1 MNKRKP
7 RLTLL
12 CGLSA
17 SGKSQYIENITCIK
31 EDIREEDKSV
41 ILSTDNL
48 RKEICGS
55 VEDQSKNG
63 EVFQKFH
70 NLIRSNLKNG
80 MDVFA
85 EATNI
90 TMKSRRAILNIIKD
104 IDCEKVCVVIVKP
117 IDECKRDNVDREHPV
132 PSYVIDKQARK
143 FQIPFLEEGWDKIE
157 FVDHI
162 HNINRYI
169 SKIENKWI
177 PEEYNDFDQK
187 NPYHMESL
195 GKHMIDAYY
204 FVKNHGLHKNK
215 DYEMIMATKYHD
227 MGKLY
232 TQTFDEDGVAHYYGH
247 ENIGAYMMLVYEVA
261 NQHSLFVNHN
271 IGDIAFYI
279 NYHMMPFQWK
289 PNNTKTETKWAKRFG
304 SKKYHHL
311 WDMHIADLI
320 ASKRKD
326 KDVRTEIFK
335 NRGCDNES

>member
-1 MNKRKP
+1 MSERKP

-17 SGKSQYIENITCIK
+17 SGKSQYTSIVANNRNSECI
-31 EDIREEDKSV
+31 
-41 ILSTDNL
+41 ILSTDTL
-48 RKEICGS
+48 RANICGS
-55 VEDQSKNG
+55 VEDQSKNK
-63 EVFQKFH
+63 EVFQTFH
-70 NLIRSNLKNG
+70 SLIAKYLKNG
-80 MDVFA
+80 IDVVA

-90 TMKSRRAILNIIKD
+90 TMKSRRSILNVIKG

-117 IDECKRDNVDREHPV
+117 IGECKLDDSLREHPV
-132 PSYVIDKQARK
+132 SEYVIDKQARK
-143 FQIPFLEEGWDKIE
+143 FQIPFREEGWDKIE
-157 FVDHI
+157 FIDHI
-162 HNINRYI
+162 ED
-169 SKIENKWI
+169 KQGCVAEIESTWV
-177 PEEYNDFDQK
+177 PEIYNDFDQK

-195 GKHMIDAYY
+195 GKHMTDAYD
-204 FVKNHGLHKNK
+204 FSKKIHN
-215 DYEMIMATKYHD
+215 DYSVSVATKYHD

-279 NYHMMPFQWK
+279 NYHMLPFQWK

-304 SKKYHHL
+304 SKKYHNL
-311 WDMHIADLI
+311 WDMHIADLV

-326 KDVRTEIFK
+326 RDIRTEILE
-335 NRGCDNES
+335 NRGRDDES

>member
-1 MNKRKP
+1 MSERKP

-17 SGKSQYIENITCIK
+17 SGKSQYTSIVANNRNSECI
-31 EDIREEDKSV
+31 
-41 ILSTDNL
+41 ILSTDTL
-48 RKEICGS
+48 RANICGS
-55 VEDQSKNG
+55 VEDQSKNK
-63 EVFQKFH
+63 EVFQTFH
-70 NLIRSNLKNG
+70 SLIAKYLKNG
-80 MDVFA
+80 IDVVA

-90 TMKSRRAILNIIKD
+90 TMKSRRSILNVIKG

-117 IDECKRDNVDREHPV
+117 IGECKLDDSLREHPV
-132 PSYVIDKQARK
+132 SEYVIDKQARK
-143 FQIPFLEEGWDKIE
+143 FQIPFREEGWDKIE
-157 FVDHI
+157 FIDHI
-162 HNINRYI
+162 ED
-169 SKIENKWI
+169 KQGCVAEIESTWV
-177 PEEYNDFDQK
+177 PEIYNDFDQK

-195 GKHMIDAYY
+195 GKHMTDAYD
-204 FVKNHGLHKNK
+204 FSKKIHN
-215 DYEMIMATKYHD
+215 DYSVSVATKYHD

-279 NYHMMPFQWK
+279 NYHMLPFQWK

-304 SKKYHHL
+304 SKKYHNL
-311 WDMHIADLI
+311 WDMHIADLV

-326 KDVRTEIFK
+326 KDIRTEILE
-335 NRGCDNES
+335 NRGRNDES

>member
-1 MNKRKP
+1 MSERKP

-17 SGKSQYIENITCIK
+17 SGKSQHTNIVANNLNNEYI
-31 EDIREEDKSV
+31 
-41 ILSTDNL
+41 ILSTDTL
-48 RKEICGS
+48 RAHMCGT
-55 VEDQSKNG
+55 VEDQSKNK
-63 EVFQKFH
+63 EVFQTFH
-70 NLIRSNLKNG
+70 SLIAKYLKNG
-80 MDVFA
+80 VDVVA

-90 TMKSRRAILNIIKD
+90 TMKSRRSILNTIKG

-117 IDECKRDNVDREHPV
+117 IGECKRDNIDREHPV

-143 FQIPFLEEGWDKIE
+143 FQIPFLEEGWDEIK

-162 HNINRYI
+162 HNKDKYNYRLE
-169 SKIENKWI
+169 SAWV
-177 PEEYNDFDQK
+177 PEVYNDFDQK

-195 GKHMIDAYY
+195 GKHMTDAYD

-215 DYEMIMATKYHD
+215 DYEMIIATKYHD

-232 TQTFDEDGVAHYYGH
+232 TQTFDENGVAHYYGH

-279 NYHMMPFQWK
+279 NYHMLPFQWK
-289 PNNTKTETKWAKRFG
+289 PNNTKTEIKWAKRFG
-304 SKKYHHL
+304 SKKYHNL

-326 KDVRTEIFK
+326 KDVHTEIFK

>member
-1 MNKRKP
+1 MSARKP

-17 SGKSQYIENITCIK
+17 SGKSQHTSIVANNRNSECI
-31 EDIREEDKSV
+31 
-41 ILSTDNL
+41 ILSTDAIRAN
-48 RKEICGS
+48 ICGS
-55 VEDQSKNG
+55 VEDQSKNK
-63 EVFQKFH
+63 EVFQTFH
-70 NLIRSNLKNG
+70 SLIAKYLKNG
-80 MDVFA
+80 IDVVV

-90 TMKSRRAILNIIKD
+90 TMKSRRSILNVIKG

-117 IDECKRDNVDREHPV
+117 IGECKLDDSLREHPV
-132 PSYVIDKQARK
+132 SEYVIDKQARK
-143 FQIPFLEEGWDKIE
+143 FQIPFREEGWDKIE
-157 FVDHI
+157 FIDHI
-162 HNINRYI
+162 ED
-169 SKIENKWI
+169 KQGCVAEIESTWV
-177 PEEYNDFDQK
+177 PEIYNDFDQK

-195 GKHMIDAYY
+195 GKHMTDAYD
-204 FVKNHGLHKNK
+204 FSKKIHN
-215 DYEMIMATKYHD
+215 DYSVSVATKYHD

-279 NYHMMPFQWK
+279 NYHMLPFQWK

-304 SKKYHHL
+304 TKKYHNL
-311 WDMHIADLI
+311 WDMHIADLV

-335 NRGCDNES
+335 NRGCNNES

>member
-1 MNKRKP
+1 MSARKP

-17 SGKSQYIENITCIK
+17 SGKSQHTSIVANNRNSECI
-31 EDIREEDKSV
+31 
-41 ILSTDNL
+41 ILSTDAIRAN
-48 RKEICGS
+48 ICGS
-55 VEDQSKNG
+55 VEDQSKNK
-63 EVFQKFH
+63 EIFQTFH
-70 NLIRSNLKNG
+70 SLIAKYLKNG
-80 MDVFA
+80 IDVVA

-90 TMKSRRAILNIIKD
+90 TMKSRRSILNVIKG

-117 IDECKRDNVDREHPV
+117 IGECKLDDSLREHPV
-132 PSYVIDKQARK
+132 SEYVIDKQARK
-143 FQIPFLEEGWDKIE
+143 FQIPFREEGWDKIE
-157 FVDHI
+157 FIDHI
-162 HNINRYI
+162 ED
-169 SKIENKWI
+169 KQGCVAEIESTWV
-177 PEEYNDFDQK
+177 PEIYNDFDQK

-195 GKHMIDAYY
+195 GKHMTDAYD
-204 FVKNHGLHKNK
+204 FSKKIHN
-215 DYEMIMATKYHD
+215 DYSVSVATKYHD

-279 NYHMMPFQWK
+279 NYHMLPFQWK

-304 SKKYHHL
+304 SKKYHNL
-311 WDMHIADLI
+311 WDMHIADLV

-326 KDVRTEIFK
+326 RDIRTEILE
-335 NRGCDNES
+335 NRGRDDES

>member
-1 MNKRKP
+1 MNKKKP

-17 SGKSQYIENITCIK
+17 SGKSQYT
-31 EDIREEDKSV
+31 SV
-41 ILSTDNL
+41 ATIDRGNGVVTLSTDAI
-48 RKEICGS
+48 RESICDN
-55 VEDQSKNG
+55 VADRSKNG
-63 EVFQKFH
+63 EVFQTFH
-70 NLIRSNLKNG
+70 RLIAKYLKNG
-80 MDVFA
+80 IDVFA

-90 TMKSRRAILNIIKD
+90 TMKSRRAILNIIKG

-117 IDECKRDNVDREHPV
+117 IDECKRDNIDREHPV
-132 PSYVIDKQARK
+132 PGHVIDKQARK

-162 HNINRYI
+162 TDINRYI
-169 SKIENKWI
+169 FKIENKWI

-187 NPYHMESL
+187 NPYHLESL
-195 GKHMIDAYY
+195 GKHMADAYD
-204 FVKNHGLHKNK
+204 FVKNHGLHKDK
-215 DYEMIMATKYHD
+215 DYAMVMATKYHD

-232 TQTFDEDGVAHYYGH
+232 TQTFDKDGVAHYYGH

-279 NYHMMPFQWK
+279 NYHMLPFQWK
-289 PNNTKTETKWAKRFG
+289 PNGTKTETKWAKRFG
-304 SKKYHHL
+304 SKKYHNL

-326 KDVRTEIFK
+326 KDVCTEILE
-335 NRGCDNES
+335 NRGRDDES

>member
-1 MNKRKP
+1 MSERKP

-17 SGKSQYIENITCIK
+17 SGKSQYINTVSQDSGNEVITI
-31 EDIREEDKSV
+31 
-41 ILSTDNL
+41 STDGI
-48 RKEICGS
+48 RKNICGS
-55 VEDQSKNG
+55 VEDQSKNK
-63 EVFQKFH
+63 EVFQTFH
-70 NLIRSNLKNG
+70 SLIVKYLKNG
-80 MDVFA
+80 VDVVA

-90 TMKSRRAILNIIKD
+90 TMKSRRSVLNVIKG

-117 IDECKRDNVDREHPV
+117 IGECKLDDSLREHPV
-132 PSYVIDKQARK
+132 SEYVIDKQVRK
-143 FQIPFLEEGWDKIE
+143 FQIPFREEGWDKIE
-157 FVDHI
+157 FIDHI
-162 HNINRYI
+162 ED
-169 SKIENKWI
+169 KQGCVAEIESTWV
-177 PEEYNDFDQK
+177 PEIYNDFDQK

-195 GKHMIDAYY
+195 GKHMTDAYY

-215 DYEMIMATKYHD
+215 DYEMIIATKYHD

-232 TQTFDEDGVAHYYGH
+232 TQTFDENGVAHYYGH

-279 NYHMMPFQWK
+279 NYHMLPFQWK
-289 PNNTKTETKWAKRFG
+289 PNGTKTETKWAKRLG
-304 SKKYHHL
+304 SKKYHNL

-326 KDVRTEIFK
+326 KDVCTEILE
-335 NRGCDNES
+335 NRGRDDES

>member
-1 MNKRKP
+1 MSNKKP

-17 SGKSQYIENITCIK
+17 SGKSQHTSIVANNRNSECI
-31 EDIREEDKSV
+31 
-41 ILSTDNL
+41 ILSTDAIRAN
-48 RKEICGS
+48 ICGS
-55 VEDQSKNG
+55 VEDQSKNK
-63 EVFQKFH
+63 EVFQTFH
-70 NLIRSNLKNG
+70 SLIAKYLKNG
-80 MDVFA
+80 IDVVA

-90 TMKSRRAILNIIKD
+90 TMKSRRSILNVIKG

-117 IDECKRDNVDREHPV
+117 IGECKLDDSLREHPV
-132 PSYVIDKQARK
+132 SEYVIDKQARK
-143 FQIPFLEEGWDKIE
+143 FQIPFREEGWDKIE
-157 FVDHI
+157 FIDHI
-162 HNINRYI
+162 ED
-169 SKIENKWI
+169 KQGCVAEIESTWV
-177 PEEYNDFDQK
+177 PEIYNDFNQK

-195 GKHMIDAYY
+195 GKHMTDAYD
-204 FVKNHGLHKNK
+204 FSKKIHN
-215 DYEMIMATKYHD
+215 DYSVSVATKYHD

-279 NYHMMPFQWK
+279 NYHMLPFQWK

-304 SKKYHHL
+304 SKKYHNL
-311 WDMHIADLI
+311 WDMHIADLV

-326 KDVRTEIFK
+326 RDIRTEILE
-335 NRGCDNES
+335 NRGHNDES

>member
-1 MNKRKP
+1 MSERKP

-17 SGKSQYIENITCIK
+17 SGKSQYTSIVANNRNSECI
-31 EDIREEDKSV
+31 
-41 ILSTDNL
+41 ILSTDTL
-48 RKEICGS
+48 RANICGS
-55 VEDQSKNG
+55 VEDQSKNK
-63 EVFQKFH
+63 EVFQTFH
-70 NLIRSNLKNG
+70 SLIAKYLKNG
-80 MDVFA
+80 IDVVA

-90 TMKSRRAILNIIKD
+90 TMKSRRSILNVIKG

-117 IDECKRDNVDREHPV
+117 IGECKLDDSLREHPV
-132 PSYVIDKQARK
+132 SEYVIDKQARK
-143 FQIPFLEEGWDKIE
+143 FQIPFREEGWDKIE
-157 FVDHI
+157 FIDHI
-162 HNINRYI
+162 ED
-169 SKIENKWI
+169 KQGCVAEIESTWV
-177 PEEYNDFDQK
+177 PEIYNDFDQK

-195 GKHMIDAYY
+195 GKHMTDAYD
-204 FVKNHGLHKNK
+204 FSKKIHN
-215 DYEMIMATKYHD
+215 DYSVLVATKYHD

-279 NYHMMPFQWK
+279 NYHMLPFQWK

-304 SKKYHHL
+304 SKKYHNL
-311 WDMHIADLI
+311 WDMHIADLV

-326 KDVRTEIFK
+326 RDNRTEILE
-335 NRGCDNES
+335 NRGRNDES

>member
-1 MNKRKP
+1 MSKRKP

-17 SGKSQYIENITCIK
+17 SGKSQYIENITWIK

-55 VEDQSKNG
+55 VEDQSMNG
-63 EVFQKFH
+63 VVFQKFH
-70 NLIRSNLKNG
+70 NLIRSNLKNDV
-80 MDVFA
+80 DVFA

-90 TMKSRRAILNIIKD
+90 TMKSRRAILNIIKG

-117 IDECKRDNVDREHPV
+117 IGECKRDNIDREHPV
-132 PSYVIDKQARK
+132 PGHVIDKQARK

-162 HNINRYI
+162 TDINRYI
-169 SKIENKWI
+169 FKIENKWV

-195 GKHMIDAYY
+195 GKHMTDAYD

-232 TQTFDEDGVAHYYGH
+232 TQTFDKDGVAHYYGH

-279 NYHMMPFQWK
+279 NYHMLPFQWK

-304 SKKYHHL
+304 AKKYHNL
-311 WDMHIADLI
+311 WDMHIADLV

-326 KDVRTEIFK
+326 KEACAEILE
-335 NRGCDNES
+335 NRGCDDES

>member
-1 MNKRKP
+1 MSVRKP

-17 SGKSQYIENITCIK
+17 SGKSQYIENITWIK

-41 ILSTDNL
+41 VLSTDNL

-55 VEDQSKNG
+55 VEDQSMNG
-63 EVFQKFH
+63 IVFQKFH

-90 TMKSRRAILNIIKD
+90 TMKSRRSILNVIKG

-117 IDECKRDNVDREHPV
+117 IDECKKDNIDREHPV
-132 PSYVIDKQARK
+132 PDYVIEKQARK
-143 FQIPFLEEGWDKIE
+143 FQIPFLEEGWDKIQ

-162 HNINRYI
+162 HNKDKYNYRLE
-169 SKIENKWI
+169 STWI
-177 PEEYNDFDQK
+177 PEIYNDFDQK

-195 GKHMIDAYY
+195 GKHMTDAYD
-204 FVKNHGLHKNK
+204 FSKKIHN
-215 DYEMIMATKYHD
+215 DYLVSVAAKYHD

-232 TQTFDEDGVAHYYGH
+232 TQTFDGNGVAHYYGH

-279 NYHMMPFQWK
+279 NYHMLPFQWK
-289 PNNTKTETKWAKRFG
+289 PISECDNKWIKIMG
-304 SKKYHHL
+304 HKKYENL
-311 WDMHIADLI
+311 WSLHIADLV
-320 ASKRKD
+320 ASKREKGLSEAL
-326 KDVRTEIFK
+326 KAK
-335 NRGCDNES
+335 RGFDNEFDL

>member
-1 MNKRKP
+1 MSARKP

-17 SGKSQYIENITCIK
+17 SGKSQHTSIVANNRNSECI
-31 EDIREEDKSV
+31 
-41 ILSTDNL
+41 ILSTDAIRAN
-48 RKEICGS
+48 ICGS
-55 VEDQSKNG
+55 VEDQSKNK
-63 EVFQKFH
+63 EVFQTFH
-70 NLIRSNLKNG
+70 SLIAKYLKNG
-80 MDVFA
+80 IDVVA

-90 TMKSRRAILNIIKD
+90 TMKSRRSILNVIKG

-117 IDECKRDNVDREHPV
+117 IGECKLDDNLREHPV
-132 PSYVIDKQARK
+132 SEYVIDKQARK
-143 FQIPFLEEGWDKIE
+143 FQIPFREEGWDKIE
-157 FVDHI
+157 FIDHI
-162 HNINRYI
+162 ED
-169 SKIENKWI
+169 KQGCVAEIESTWV
-177 PEEYNDFDQK
+177 PEIYNDFDQK

-195 GKHMIDAYY
+195 GKHMTDAYD
-204 FVKNHGLHKNK
+204 FSKKIHN
-215 DYEMIMATKYHD
+215 DYSVSVATKYHD

-279 NYHMMPFQWK
+279 NYHMLPFQWK

-304 SKKYHHL
+304 SKKYHNL
-311 WDMHIADLI
+311 WDMHIADLV

-326 KDVRTEIFK
+326 RDIRTEILE
-335 NRGCDNES
+335 NRGRDDES

>member
-1 MNKRKP
+1 MSERKP

-17 SGKSQYIENITCIK
+17 SGKSQYINTVSQDSGNEVITI
-31 EDIREEDKSV
+31 
-41 ILSTDNL
+41 STDSI
-48 RKEICGS
+48 RKNICGS
-55 VEDQSKNG
+55 VEDQSKNK
-63 EVFQKFH
+63 EVFQTFH
-70 NLIRSNLKNG
+70 SLIVKYLKNG
-80 MDVFA
+80 VDVVA

-90 TMKSRRAILNIIKD
+90 TMKSRRSVLNVIKG

-117 IDECKRDNVDREHPV
+117 IGECKLDDSLREHPV
-132 PSYVIDKQARK
+132 SEYVIDKQARK
-143 FQIPFLEEGWDKIE
+143 FQIPFREEGWDKIE
-157 FVDHI
+157 FIDHI
-162 HNINRYI
+162 ED
-169 SKIENKWI
+169 KQGCVAEIESTWV
-177 PEEYNDFDQK
+177 PEIYNDFDQK

-195 GKHMIDAYY
+195 GKHMTDAYY

-215 DYEMIMATKYHD
+215 DYEMINATICHD

-232 TQTFDEDGVAHYYGH
+232 TQTFDENGVAHYYGH

-279 NYHMMPFQWK
+279 NYHMLPFQWK
-289 PNNTKTETKWAKRFG
+289 PNGTKTETKWAKRLG
-304 SKKYHHL
+304 SKKYHNL

-326 KDVRTEIFK
+326 KDVCTEILE
-335 NRGCDNES
+335 NRGRDDES

>member
-1 MNKRKP
+1 MSKKKP

-17 SGKSQYIENITCIK
+17 SGKSQYTSIVANNRNSECI
-31 EDIREEDKSV
+31 
-41 ILSTDNL
+41 ILSTDTL
-48 RKEICGS
+48 RANICES
-55 VEDQSKNG
+55 VEDQSKNK
-63 EVFQKFH
+63 EVFQTFH
-70 NLIRSNLKNG
+70 SLIAKYLKNG
-80 MDVFA
+80 IDVVA

-90 TMKSRRAILNIIKD
+90 TMKSRRSILNVIKG

-117 IDECKRDNVDREHPV
+117 IGECKLDDSLREHPV
-132 PSYVIDKQARK
+132 SEYVIDKQARK
-143 FQIPFLEEGWDKIE
+143 FQIPFREEGWDKIE
-157 FVDHI
+157 FIDHI
-162 HNINRYI
+162 ED
-169 SKIENKWI
+169 KQGCVAEIESTWV
-177 PEEYNDFDQK
+177 PEIYNDFDQK

-195 GKHMIDAYY
+195 GKHMTDAYD
-204 FVKNHGLHKNK
+204 FSKKIHN
-215 DYEMIMATKYHD
+215 DYSVLVATKYHD

-279 NYHMMPFQWK
+279 NYHMLPFQWK

-304 SKKYHHL
+304 SKKYHNL
-311 WDMHIADLI
+311 WDMHIADLV

-326 KDVRTEIFK
+326 RDNRTEILE
-335 NRGCDNES
+335 NRGRNDES

>member
-1 MNKRKP
+1 MSERKP

-17 SGKSQYIENITCIK
+17 SGKSQYTSIVANNRNSECI
-31 EDIREEDKSV
+31 
-41 ILSTDNL
+41 ILSTDTL
-48 RKEICGS
+48 RANICGS
-55 VEDQSKNG
+55 VEDQSKNK
-63 EVFQKFH
+63 EVFQTFH
-70 NLIRSNLKNG
+70 SLIAKYLKNG
-80 MDVFA
+80 IDVVA

-90 TMKSRRAILNIIKD
+90 TMKSRRSILNVIKG

-117 IDECKRDNVDREHPV
+117 IGECKLDDSLREHPV
-132 PSYVIDKQARK
+132 SEYVIDKQARK
-143 FQIPFLEEGWDKIE
+143 FQIPFREEGWDKIE
-157 FVDHI
+157 FIDHI
-162 HNINRYI
+162 ED
-169 SKIENKWI
+169 KQGCVAEIESTWV
-177 PEEYNDFDQK
+177 PEIYNDFDQK

-195 GKHMIDAYY
+195 GKHMTDAYD
-204 FVKNHGLHKNK
+204 FSKKIHN
-215 DYEMIMATKYHD
+215 DYSVLVATKYHD

-232 TQTFDEDGVAHYYGH
+232 TQTFDENGVAHYYGH

-279 NYHMMPFQWK
+279 NYHMLPFQWK

-304 SKKYHHL
+304 TKKYHNL
-311 WDMHIADLI
+311 WDMHIADLV

-335 NRGCDNES
+335 NRGCNNES

>member
-1 MNKRKP
+1 MSERKP

-17 SGKSQYIENITCIK
+17 SGKSQYINTVSQDSGNEVVTI
-31 EDIREEDKSV
+31 
-41 ILSTDNL
+41 STDGIRAN
-48 RKEICGS
+48 ICGS
-55 VEDQSKNG
+55 VEDQSKNK
-63 EVFQKFH
+63 EVFQTFH
-70 NLIRSNLKNG
+70 SLIAKYLKNG

-90 TMKSRRAILNIIKD
+90 TMKSRRSILNVIKG

-132 PSYVIDKQARK
+132 PGYVIDKQARK

-162 HNINRYI
+162 TDINRYI
-169 SKIENKWI
+169 FKIENKWV

-195 GKHMIDAYY
+195 GKHMTDAYD

-279 NYHMMPFQWK
+279 NYHMLPFQWK

-304 SKKYHHL
+304 LKKYHNL

-326 KDVRTEIFK
+326 KDICTEILE
-335 NRGCDNES
+335 NRGRDDAS